1 MRSSVVLSVVMTVL
15 SGLNSAFG
23 QVSWSDTFPGGVPQ
37 QTWATG
43 AQGITPQL
51 AFFPGYAQL
60 GATGAGAGAAYGFVP
75 GTTFSMSTGV
85 TVRATINPTQTA
97 QVVSNG
103 LLAATNLAFGSA
115 YTATITMGGS
125 GRLQIQRNNFGSATT
140 VADSE
145 TAIPTFD
152 PLGTF
157 ILEMEV
163 APNSSLVTARAF
175 DSSGSTLLSQVS
187 YADPS
192 PLTSSAY
199 TAGIIMQANP
209 ATPSPTIG
217 GSFANVSAVGV
228 PEPSSAL
235 LAVGG
240 MALAGLAGWKRERTA
255 RQRRNEES

>member
-1 MRSSVVLSVVMTVL
+1 MHRSLIAVACLVSLAGSNL
-15 SGLNSAFG
+15 AFG
-23 QVSWSDTFPGGVPQ
+23 QISWSDSFPGGVPQ
-37 QTWATG
+37 QTWSTG
-43 AQGITPQL
+43 AQGITPTL
-51 AFFPGYAQL
+51 SFFPGYAQL
-60 GATGAGAGAAYGFVP
+60 GATGAGAGAAYAFVP
-75 GTTFSMSTGV
+75 GTTFPMSTGV
-85 TVRATINPTQTA
+85 TIRATINPTNTN

-125 GRLQIQRNNFGSATT
+125 GRLQIQRNNFGSAAT

-152 PLGTF
+152 PLSTF

-175 DSSGSTLLSQVS
+175 DSSGTTLLSQVS

-199 TAGIIMQANP
+199 TAGLIMQANP
-209 ATPSPTIG
+209 ATPSPTISG
-217 GSFANVSAVGV
+217 TFGTVSAV
-228 PEPSSAL
+228 PEPSAAMLAIGSLGL
-235 LAVGG
+235 LGVGG
-240 MALAGLAGWKRERTA
+240 WWRRRVA
-255 RQRRNEES
+255 RRAD